1 VKKKALPN
9 IMIVRVIMIT
19 AYRDLHEF
27 IEVLE
32 KKGLLKRINAVVDPV
47 LEITEI
53 TDRISKMDGPALLF
67 ENVKGASCPVLI
79 NAFGSFERMA
89 LSLGVNDL
97 DEIAARISE
106 MLQLQDNMPGGLWD
120 KLKFLPQL
128 AEIGSWMPK
137 TVKSAPCQEV
147 VLRGEEATLDIFPIL
162 QCWPGDGGRY
172 ITLPLVVTKD
182 PQTGGRN
189 LGMYR
194 LQVFDGRTT
203 GMHWHIHKNGAENY
217 RAHQKIG
224 KRMEVAVSLGGD
236 PATIYAATA
245 PLPHGIDE
253 MLFAGFLR
261 KQAVEMVDC
270 KTVDLQVPAHSEI
283 VLEGYVDLD
292 EKRLE
297 GPFGDHTG
305 YYSLAYYYPVFHIEC
320 ITHRKD
326 AIYPATI
333 VGKPPMEDCYLG
345 KATERIF
352 LPILRLFMPEIV
364 DMNLPLEG
372 VFHNCAVVS
381 IKKRY
386 PGQAKKIM
394 SAIWGM
400 GQMMFTKMIIVVD
413 EHVNVQDMSEVWWRV
428 YNNTDPKRD
437 FLFVEGPLEILD
449 HSSALPAY
457 GSKVGIDAT
466 KKGKDE
472 GHQREW
478 PDEIVMKEEIKELVT
493 SRWQE
498 YGFDKQN
505 IE

>member
-1 VKKKALPN
+1 
-9 IMIVRVIMIT
+9 MIT

-203 GMHWHIHKNGAENY
+203 GMHWHI
-217 RAHQKIG
+217 
-224 KRMEVAVSLGGD
+224 
-236 PATIYAATA
+236 
-245 PLPHGIDE
+245 
-253 MLFAGFLR
+253 F
-261 KQAVEMVDC
+261 
-270 KTVDLQVPAHSEI
+270 
-283 VLEGYVDLD
+283 
-292 EKRLE
+292 
-297 GPFGDHTG
+297 
-305 YYSLAYYYPVFHIEC
+305 
-320 ITHRKD
+320 
-326 AIYPATI
+326 
-333 VGKPPMEDCYLG
+333 
-345 KATERIF
+345 
-352 LPILRLFMPEIV
+352 
-364 DMNLPLEG
+364 
-372 VFHNCAVVS
+372 
-381 IKKRY
+381 
-386 PGQAKKIM
+386 
-394 SAIWGM
+394 
-400 GQMMFTKMIIVVD
+400 IIVACPIIAFYI
-413 EHVNVQDMSEVWWRV
+413 HNFYYATPSFFNIPAGST
-428 YNNTDPKRD
+428 NNFFIPNEFEFIPKAN
-437 FLFVEGPLEILD
+437 PI
-449 HSSALPAY
+449 S
-457 GSKVGIDAT
+457 
-466 KKGKDE
+466 
-472 GHQREW
+472 
-478 PDEIVMKEEIKELVT
+478 
-493 SRWQE
+493 
-498 YGFDKQN
+498 
-505 IE
+505 